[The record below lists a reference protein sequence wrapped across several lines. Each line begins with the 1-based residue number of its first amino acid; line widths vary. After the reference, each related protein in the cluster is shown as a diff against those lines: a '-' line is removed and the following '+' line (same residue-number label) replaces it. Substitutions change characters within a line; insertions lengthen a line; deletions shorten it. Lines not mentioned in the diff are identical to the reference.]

1 MVKTALKKKQ
11 KTAFIS
17 GPIQGMETK
26 QTYRKTLTKILTKHG
41 YKVLDPWKR
50 ERVLYRHI
58 SSQKWWNKVPPHKF
72 IQRDLKDIKKS
83 DLLVAYLPK
92 LSAGT
97 LMELFYA
104 KQKGKKAVVITDMKN
119 LSPWIVAHTD
129 RLFKTIKELEKWLG
143 SSRLIFQIQEDLQR
157 FNLSN

>member
-1 MVKTALKKKQ
+1 LKKKR
-11 KTAFIS
+11 TAFVS

-26 QTYRKTLTKILTKHG
+26 QGYRKTLARILTKHG

-50 ERVLYRHI
+50 EHVLYRHI
-58 SSQKWWNKVPPHKF
+58 SCQKWWNKVPPNKF
-72 IQRDLKDIKKS
+72 IQRDLEDIEKS

-104 KQKGKKAVVITDMKN
+104 RQKGKITVIITRLKN
-119 LSPWIVAHTD
+119 LSPWIIVHSN
-129 RLFKTIKELEKWLG
+129 LIFKTVKQFEKWL
-143 SSRLIFQIQEDLQR
+143 SI
-157 FNLSN
+157 